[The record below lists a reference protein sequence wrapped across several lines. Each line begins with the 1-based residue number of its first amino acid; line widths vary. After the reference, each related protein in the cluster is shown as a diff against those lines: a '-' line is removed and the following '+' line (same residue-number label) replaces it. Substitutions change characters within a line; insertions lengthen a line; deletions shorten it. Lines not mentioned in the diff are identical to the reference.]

1 MELFEAMLTMPS
13 VKSYTD
19 DPVSEEDVRTI
30 LEAATWAPNA
40 QNRQLWEFV
49 VVRDPEGKKELAD
62 IYREALTAV
71 LDSCPKGSD
80 SPATFDKRTA
90 PKTMLSWS
98 HKLAEE
104 FENVPVIIVAGWD
117 IAGSPLAADG
127 VFKFFRDECVLTSVM
142 PAVQNMMLAARAL
155 GLGTCLTTV
164 ANVYEGRVKEALNAP
179 ESIRIAAMI
188 PVGYPTDGFKARKR
202 IPVDEKL
209 HFERF
214 S

>member
-1 MELFEAMLTMPS
+1 MQYTDLAPETYKRLLTLKAVRRFTSEMVSAKNLQHWSFVVLTDPAQKEAMVACGDFMT
-13 VKSYTD
+13 
-19 DPVSEEDVRTI
+19 PVTN
-30 LEAATWAPNA
+30 APMA
-40 QNRQLWEFV
+40 IALMRGPGGYDFDTG
-49 VVRDPEGKKELAD
+49 RLA
-62 IYREALTAV
+62 
-71 LDSCPKGSD
+71 
-80 SPATFDKRTA
+80 
-90 PKTMLSWS
+90 
-98 HKLAEE
+98 
-104 FENVPVIIVAGWD
+104 
-117 IAGSPLAADG
+117 
-127 VFKFFRDECVLTSVM
+127 
-142 PAVQNMMLAARAL
+142 QNMMLAARAL